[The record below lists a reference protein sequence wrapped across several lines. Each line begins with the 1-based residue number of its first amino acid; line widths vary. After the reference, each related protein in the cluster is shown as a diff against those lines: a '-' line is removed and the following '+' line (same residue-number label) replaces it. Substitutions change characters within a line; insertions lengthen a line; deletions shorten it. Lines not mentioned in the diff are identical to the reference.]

1 MTPYKFQLTYPWA
14 PPVVFVLWCI
24 SFHVIWLDSPVVMEV
39 PTVKT
44 NRALKA
50 LCSSCKTSL
59 PSRLS
64 GKYAVR
70 CVPLYCWPGFG
81 CSGPWIPDWNE
92 YCMQM
97 VPHPDERNKRD
108 QLQIEILFIIEKL
121 VTYLKTGKADF
132 SGVSPSS
139 ERNRQSLIL
148 RHLVQPH
155 LGPWEKLELFS
166 STAGGLNAFSWRN
179 TSSWV

>member
-1 MTPYKFQLTYPWA
+1 MTRYKFQLTYPWA
-14 PPVVFVLWCI
+14 PPVVLVLWCI
-24 SFHVIWLDSPVVMEV
+24 SFHVIWLNSPVVMEV

-92 YCMQM
+92 YWMQM

-121 VTYLKTGKADF
+121 VTYLKSANRILSIPLMIFVKK
-132 SGVSPSS
+132 SS
-139 ERNRQSLIL
+139 ES
-148 RHLVQPH
+148 HLNFN
-155 LGPWEKLELFS
+155 LGGKFPKKFGAASVAEYNKVISYYQL
-166 STAGGLNAFSWRN
+166 
-179 TSSWV
+179 

>member
-1 MTPYKFQLTYPWA
+1 MWIGITKSREKKTQVNDIFCHFFKGLNSYKWQRSTIIVRETFRWKNTAPCKTRYKFQLTYPWA
-14 PPVVFVLWCI
+14 PPVVLVLWCI

-70 CVPLYCWPGFG
+70 CVPLYRWPGFG
-81 CSGPWIPDWNE
+81 CSGPWIPDWKE
-92 YCMQM
+92 YWMQM
-97 VPHPDERNKRD
+97 VPHPYERK
-108 QLQIEILFIIEKL
+108 K
-121 VTYLKTGKADF
+121 KTNFESKF
-132 SGVSPSS
+132 YWS
-139 ERNRQSLIL
+139 
-148 RHLVQPH
+148 
-155 LGPWEKLELFS
+155 
-166 STAGGLNAFSWRN
+166 
-179 TSSWV
+179 